1 MAYIEFQNVQKI
13 YGTGAAEVRA
23 LDGVSFEVEKGEFVV
38 LLGSSGAGKTT
49 LLNML
54 GGMDTI
60 TSGTILFDGRDISHL
75 NSIEM
80 ARYRRHDVGF
90 VFQFYNLIPNLTA
103 LENVE
108 IAAQL
113 CADPIPARQALNM
126 VGLSERARNFPAQLS
141 GGEQQRVSIA
151 RALAKNPRL
160 LLCDEPTGALDYV
173 TGKAVLKL
181 LYDLSKARGTTVI
194 IITHNQAIAPMADG
208 IIRIKSGRIR
218 SNERNENIVPIE
230 NIEW

>member
-75 NSIEM
+75 KVLWWYS
-80 ARYRRHDVGF
+80 
-90 VFQFYNLIPNLTA
+90 
-103 LENVE
+103 
-108 IAAQL
+108 
-113 CADPIPARQALNM
+113 RQ
-126 VGLSERARNFPAQLS
+126 EHR
-141 GGEQQRVSIA
+141 
-151 RALAKNPRL
+151 
-160 LLCDEPTGALDYV
+160 
-173 TGKAVLKL
+173 
-181 LYDLSKARGTTVI
+181 
-194 IITHNQAIAPMADG
+194 
-208 IIRIKSGRIR
+208 
-218 SNERNENIVPIE
+218 
-230 NIEW
+230 